1 MTAVSIFI
9 AAVTV
14 LHILGYIGLVYW
26 TTHIKAG
33 GDAKEGEIIDH
44 TWDGDLKEMN
54 NPMPGWW
61 LSLFYLMI
69 AFAIAYLFLYPGVY
83 KGSKGWTQLGQY
95 QQESRKID
103 SRSAEYFRHYAGKSV
118 EELAKDPDA
127 LATGRRIFLQNC
139 AVCHASD
146 AGGSPGSY
154 PNLTDK
160 DWIWGGTPENII
172 NTITNGHTGAMPPG
186 GALIAVTP
194 GQPPSAEDQEKLD
207 DVSNYVLS
215 LGGYP
220 HDQARADKGKALY
233 STSCIA
239 CHGPDGKGNPV
250 IGGINLADQTWLYA
264 DDPED
269 PAALK
274 AFIEHQIQQPRNNV
288 MPAWKDTLGDA
299 KIKVVAAYVYSLSQ
313 DEEEAAEEK
322 AAEPAAETAAPA
334 TAESATTSEAEKPA
348 TEATALAAETATA
361 EAATSEVEKTAA
373 EATAP
378 AAETAAP
385 APTEA
390 AATSEAAN
398 PAAEAPTP
406 AAETA
411 TPAPAEAAATS
422 EAEKPAAEA
431 TAPAAETAA
440 PAPTEAAATSEAAN
454 PAAEAPTP
462 AAETATPAPAEAAA
476 TSEAEK
482 PAAEATAPAAETAA
496 PAPTEAA
503 ATSEAANPAA
513 EAPAPT
519 AETAA
524 PAPAEPAATSE
535 AEKPA
540 AEAPAP

>member
-9 AAVTV
+9 AAVTI

-83 KGSKGWTQLGQY
+83 KGSKGWTQLTQY
-95 QQESRKID
+95 QQESRRVD
-103 SRSAEYFRHYAGKSV
+103 ARSAEYFRHYAGKSV

-139 AVCHASD
+139 AVCHATD
-146 AGGSPGSY
+146 AGGTPGNY

-194 GQPPSAEDQEKLD
+194 GQPPSAEDQEKLE
-207 DVSNYVLS
+207 DVSNYILS
-215 LGGYP
+215 LGGYE
-220 HDQARADKGKALY
+220 HDKGLAEKGKALY
-233 STSCIA
+233 DTSCVA
-239 CHGPDGKGNPV
+239 CHGPDGKGNPI

-264 DDPED
+264 EDSED

-274 AFIEHQIQQPRNNV
+274 IFIQNQIQHPRNNV
-288 MPAWKDTLGDA
+288 MPAWKDILGEA

-313 DEEEAAEEK
+313 DEIEADNSAGEEK
-322 AAEPAAETAAPA
+322 TATPTAAGA
-334 TAESATTSEAEKPA
+334 AEKP
-348 TEATALAAETATA
+348 
-361 EAATSEVEKTAA
+361 AA
-373 EATAP
+373 EATA
-378 AAETAAP
+378 T
-385 APTEA
+385 
-390 AATSEAAN
+390 
-398 PAAEAPTP
+398 AAEAV
-406 AAETA
+406 A
-411 TPAPAEAAATS
+411 TTS

-431 TAPAAETAA
+431 TATA
-440 PAPTEAAATSEAAN
+440 
-454 PAAEAPTP
+454 
-462 AAETATPAPAEAAA
+462 AEAAA
-476 TSEAEK
+476 TTSAAEK
-482 PAAEATAPAAETAA
+482 PAAEATA
-496 PAPTEAA
+496 
-503 ATSEAANPAA
+503 A
-513 EAPAPT
+513 EAT
-519 AETAA
+519 T
-524 PAPAEPAATSE
+524 TSA

-540 AEAPAP
+540 AEATATATEAVPSAADTAQPASETAKPAAAP

>member
-250 IGGINLADQTWLYA
+250 IGGINLADQTWLDA

-322 AAEPAAETAAPA
+322 AAEPATEATAPASETAAPA
-334 TAESATTSEAEKPA
+334 TAEAATTSEAEKPAAESAATNEAEKPAAEATAPAAESTAPAPAEATTPASETAAPATAEPAASSEAAKPAAEATAPAAEAATTSEAEKPA
-348 TEATALAAETATA
+348 TEATAPAT
-361 EAATSEVEKTAA
+361 
-373 EATAP
+373 
-378 AAETAAP
+378 ETAAP
-385 APTEA
+385 K
-390 AATSEAAN
+390 
-398 PAAEAPTP
+398 
-406 AAETA
+406 
-411 TPAPAEAAATS
+411 PAEAAAAS
-422 EAEKPAAEA
+422 DAEKAA
-431 TAPAAETAA
+431 
-440 PAPTEAAATSEAAN
+440 TEAI
-454 PAAEAPTP
+454 TP
-462 AAETATPAPAEAAA
+462 A
-476 TSEAEK
+476 S
-482 PAAEATAPAAETAA
+482 
-496 PAPTEAA
+496 
-503 ATSEAANPAA
+503 
-513 EAPAPT
+513 EAPA
-519 AETAA
+519 
-524 PAPAEPAATSE
+524 TSDSKS
-535 AEKPA
+535 AQP
-540 AEAPAP
+540 

>member
-233 STSCIA
+233 GTSCIA

-322 AAEPAAETAAPA
+322 AAEPATEATAPASETAAPA
-334 TAESATTSEAEKPA
+334 TAE
-348 TEATALAAETATA
+348 
-361 EAATSEVEKTAA
+361 AAT
-373 EATAP
+373 
-378 AAETAAP
+378 
-385 APTEA
+385 
-390 AATSEAAN
+390 
-398 PAAEAPTP
+398 
-406 AAETA
+406 
-411 TPAPAEAAATS
+411 TS

-431 TAPAAETAA
+431 TAPAAE
-440 PAPTEAAATSEAAN
+440 AAT
-454 PAAEAPTP
+454 
-462 AAETATPAPAEAAA
+462 

-482 PAAEATAPAAETAA
+482 PAAEATAPATETAA
-496 PAPTEAA
+496 PKPAEAA
-503 ATSEAANPAA
+503 AASDAEKAATEATTPAS
-513 EAPAPT
+513 EAPA
-519 AETAA
+519 
-524 PAPAEPAATSE
+524 TSDSKS
-535 AEKPA
+535 AQP
-540 AEAPAP
+540 

>member
-233 STSCIA
+233 GTSCIA

-274 AFIEHQIQQPRNNV
+274 TFIQNQIQHPRNNV
-288 MPAWKDTLGDA
+288 MPAWKDILGEA

-313 DEEEAAEEK
+313 DESEVDNSAEEEK
-322 AAEPAAETAAPA
+322 TATPAAAG
-334 TAESATTSEAEKPA
+334 
-348 TEATALAAETATA
+348 
-361 EAATSEVEKTAA
+361 EVEKPAA
-373 EATAP
+373 EATATAAETTATTSAAEKP
-378 AAETAAP
+378 AAET
-385 APTEA
+385 
-390 AATSEAAN
+390 
-398 PAAEAPTP
+398 
-406 AAETA
+406 TA
-411 TPAPAEAAATS
+411 TAAEAAATTS
-422 EAEKPAAEA
+422 AAEKPAAEA
-431 TAPAAETAA
+431 TATAAEAVPSAA
-440 PAPTEAAATSEAAN
+440 ESVQPASEAAK
-454 PAAEAPTP
+454 AAEA
-462 AAETATPAPAEAAA
+462 ATPAS
-476 TSEAEK
+476 SEA
-482 PAAEATAPAAETAA
+482 ATAP
-496 PAPTEAA
+496 
-503 ATSEAANPAA
+503 
-513 EAPAPT
+513 
-519 AETAA
+519 
-524 PAPAEPAATSE
+524 
-535 AEKPA
+535 
-540 AEAPAP
+540 

>member
-220 HDQARADKGKALY
+220 HDQARADKGKELY

-269 PAALK
+269 PTALK

-322 AAEPAAETAAPA
+322 TAEPATEATAPASETAAPA
-334 TAESATTSEAEKPA
+334 TAEP
-348 TEATALAAETATA
+348 
-361 EAATSEVEKTAA
+361 AATSEAAKPTAEATTPASETAAPATAEPAATSEAAKPAA

-378 AAETAAP
+378 AAE
-385 APTEA
+385 
-390 AATSEAAN
+390 AAT
-398 PAAEAPTP
+398 
-406 AAETA
+406 
-411 TPAPAEAAATS
+411 TS

-431 TAPAAETAA
+431 TAPATETAA
-440 PAPTEAAATSEAAN
+440 PK
-454 PAAEAPTP
+454 
-462 AAETATPAPAEAAA
+462 PAEAAA
-476 TSEAEK
+476 ASDAEK
-482 PAAEATAPAAETAA
+482 ATTEATTPA
-496 PAPTEAA
+496 
-503 ATSEAANPAA
+503 S
-513 EAPAPT
+513 EAPA
-519 AETAA
+519 
-524 PAPAEPAATSE
+524 TSDSKS
-535 AEKPA
+535 AQP
-540 AEAPAP
+540 

>member
-9 AAVTV
+9 AAVTI

-33 GDAKEGEIIDH
+33 GDAKEGEVIDH

-83 KGSKGWTQLGQY
+83 KGSKGWTQLTQY
-95 QQESRKID
+95 QQESRRVD
-103 SRSAEYFRHYAGKSV
+103 ARSAEYFRHYAGKSV
-118 EELAKDPDA
+118 EDLAKDPDA

-139 AVCHASD
+139 AVCHATD
-146 AGGSPGSY
+146 AGGTPGNY

-288 MPAWKDTLGDA
+288 MPAWKDILGEA

-313 DEEEAAEEK
+313 DE
-322 AAEPAAETAAPA
+322 
-334 TAESATTSEAEKPA
+334 SEADSSAGE
-348 TEATALAAETATA
+348 
-361 EAATSEVEKTAA
+361 EKTA
-373 EATAP
+373 TP
-378 AAETAAP
+378 TAAG
-385 APTEA
+385 A
-390 AATSEAAN
+390 
-398 PAAEAPTP
+398 
-406 AAETA
+406 
-411 TPAPAEAAATS
+411 
-422 EAEKPAAEA
+422 AEKPAAEA
-431 TAPAAETAA
+431 TATA
-440 PAPTEAAATSEAAN
+440 
-454 PAAEAPTP
+454 
-462 AAETATPAPAEAAA
+462 AEAAA
-476 TSEAEK
+476 TTSAAEK
-482 PAAEATAPAAETAA
+482 PAAEATATAA
-496 PAPTEAA
+496 EAA
-503 ATSEAANPAA
+503 AT
-513 EAPAPT
+513 
-519 AETAA
+519 
-524 PAPAEPAATSE
+524 TSA

-540 AEAPAP
+540 AEATAAEAAATTSAAEKPAAEATATAAEAVPSAAESVQPASETAKPAAAP